1 MKLGVTTLGMTAAII
16 WGGAILI
23 VSLTNLVWPNY
34 GVAFLDVVSSVYPG
48 YQAGT
53 GFGSVIIGTLYP
65 LVDAA
70 IGGRLFACVYN
81 LIPSRR

>member
-1 MKLGVTTLGMTAAII
+1 MKLGVTTLGMTAGII

-23 VSLTNLVWPNY
+23 VSLANLVWPNY

-53 GFGSVIIGTLYP
+53 GFGSVIIGTLYA
-65 LVDAA
+65 LVDGA
-70 IGGRLFACVYN
+70 IGGALFAWVYN
-81 LIPSRR
+81 LIASRR